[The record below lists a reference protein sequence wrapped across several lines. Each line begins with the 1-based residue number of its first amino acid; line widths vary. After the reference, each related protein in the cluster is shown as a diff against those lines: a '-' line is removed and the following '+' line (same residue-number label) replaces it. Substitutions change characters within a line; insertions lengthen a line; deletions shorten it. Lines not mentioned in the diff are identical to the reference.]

1 MRQGSGEAPARAAL
15 AGNPSD
21 GYGGRTL
28 AVALPALRARVQ
40 VEPSDRPDVPDRLL
54 AAALLRF
61 VEGTGIDPG
70 PVRMRFITMIPEQVG
85 LAGSSAIVVA
95 ALRALAAA
103 SRVELPPKRLATLA
117 LEAETED
124 LGIAAGPQDRVTQA
138 HGGLVSMDF
147 DARHGPH
154 GAVQQL
160 DPALLPPLFVAW
172 QCRPGESSDVFHA
185 DLRRRHEEGDPS
197 VHDGMQ
203 LLAALAAEARD
214 ALLEG
219 DIRSFERCM
228 DASFDARRSMALL
241 DPDQVLMVE
250 AARALGA
257 AANFAGS
264 GGAIVGT
271 LPAGVGERE
280 LRAALPGCEVHAPA
294 LVDGAEGPPHGMSG

>member
-40 VEPSDRPDVPDRLL
+40 VEPSVRPDVPDRLL

-103 SRVELPPKRLATLA
+103 ARLELAPGRLATLA
-117 LEAETED
+117 LEAETEE

-138 HGGLVSMDF
+138 HGGLLSMDF
-147 DARHGPH
+147 DSRHGPH
-154 GAVQQL
+154 GAVQRL

-172 QCRPGESSDVFHA
+172 QREPGASSGVFHA
-185 DLRRRHEEGDPS
+185 DLRRRHEKGDPA
-197 VHDGMQ
+197 VHGGMKV
-203 LLAALAAEARD
+203 LTALAAEARD
-214 ALLEG
+214 ALLDCDLET
-219 DIRSFERCM
+219 FERCM
-228 DASFDARRSMALL
+228 DSSFDARQAMARL
-241 DPDQVLMVE
+241 DPDQVRMVE

-271 LPAGVGERE
+271 LPAGIGKRE
-280 LRAALPGCEVHAPA
+280 LSAALPGCEVHAPA
-294 LVDGAEGPPHGMSG
+294 LVDGAGGPPQGMSG

>member
-1 MRQGSGEAPARAAL
+1 MRQGTGEAPARAAL

-40 VEPSDRPDVPDRLL
+40 VEPSARPDVPNMLL

-70 PVRMRFITMIPEQVG
+70 PVRMRFITMIPEQVS

-103 SRVELPPKRLATLA
+103 ARVELSPGRIATLA
-117 LEAETED
+117 LEAETD
-124 LGIAAGPQDRVTQA
+124 HLGIAAGPQDRVAQA

-147 DARHGPH
+147 DAKHGPS
-154 GAVQQL
+154 GAVQRL

-172 QCRPGESSDVFHA
+172 QREPGASSGVFHA
-185 DLRRRHEEGDPS
+185 DLRRRHEDGDPA
-197 VHDGMQ
+197 VHDGMK
-203 LLAALAAEARD
+203 LLTALAAEARD

-219 DIRSFERCM
+219 DLEIFQGCV
-228 DASFDARRSMALL
+228 DATFDARRAMARL
-241 DPDQVLMVE
+241 DPDEVRMVE

-271 LPAGVGERE
+271 LPPGVTERE

-294 LVDGAEGPPHGMSG
+294 MVDGAVGPPHGMSG